1 MRFVLAIAS
10 LVLAAVLI
18 VLGIAQRTVFL
29 GPDKVELE
37 TKVSSSEPY
46 TVIGGSVLTSHEGTQ
61 SVSVTGDDGE
71 KVFVAYGRTSNVEA
85 WLGQSKYNQLA
96 LNKDGTQLVDRVK
109 TPEVSSTIP
118 ASTAPEGVS
127 PATWDNPAGSD
138 MWLWETSEDTAV
150 IAPISVPEDVSVIIA
165 SDGTKPAPKN
175 ITVSWPLDNSTPWAG
190 PLIVAGLA
198 FLLLGI
204 ILYLLGVRHM
214 RKSRGPR
221 RKSLAPLPEEG
232 SKVKLPRAR
241 KYRPEGGAT
250 GPRFGK
256 RSLVVVPLGLAT
268 VLALSGCSA
277 AYWPGGATQSPEGN
291 AASVAPLNPTD
302 PSASPSATSDA
313 DALPNP
319 VVTEPQAKRIIQRIS
334 VTTHEADQA
343 KNLDL
348 AKTRFAG
355 PALTEREIG
364 YKIQGVNAQLAPL
377 TPVPGSPLRL
387 TLPQA
392 TDGWPRTL
400 LTVVADKDDPTL
412 APTALMLVQDS
423 PRANYVVH
431 YATRLEPK
439 VTIPDVASVTVG
451 AASVPADSA
460 FLAMAP
466 DQLAAAYGDIL
477 TNGEQSESYGKFA
490 ADGDSLR
497 TQIKKF
503 RDDVT
508 ASLADKAA
516 TAEFRTEPGTGKPL
530 ALATNDSGA
539 IVSVSLHDI
548 VKVSPTSADAK
559 VKPSGEAVAALLG
572 AAETTKPL
580 QTTYEEQLLFYVP
593 AKDSNQ
599 KITLLGFSQALIKAE
614 EVQ

>member
-1 MRFVLAIAS
+1 M
-10 LVLAAVLI
+10 
-18 VLGIAQRTVFL
+18 
-29 GPDKVELE
+29 
-37 TKVSSSEPY
+37 SSSEPY
-46 TVIGGSVLTSHEGTQ
+46 TVIGGSVLTSHEGRQ
-61 SVSVTGDDGE
+61 SLSVSSDNGE
-71 KVFVAYGRTSNVEA
+71 KVFVGYGRTSNVEA
-85 WLGQSKYNQLA
+85 WLGQSPYNQLS
-96 LNKDGTQLVDRVK
+96 LNKQGTELVSKVR
-109 TPEVSSTIP
+109 TPEVKDNIPGSTP
-118 ASTAPEGVS
+118 PEGVS
-127 PATWDNPAGSD
+127 AAAWANPAGSD
-138 MWLWETSEDTAV
+138 MWLGEKTEEGAAIST
-150 IAPISVPEDVSVIIA
+150 IAVPEDVSVIIA
-165 SDGTKPAPKN
+165 SDGTAPAPSN
-175 ITVSWPLDNSTPWAG
+175 IRITWPLDNSTPWAG

-204 ILYLLGVRHM
+204 VLYLLGVRHM

-221 RKSLAPLPEEG
+221 RKSLAPLPDEEG
-232 SKVKLPRAR
+232 SMKLPRVR
-241 KYRPEGGAT
+241 KYRPEGQASPGR
-250 GPRFGK
+250 RFGK
-256 RSLVVVPLGLAT
+256 RSMVIAPLGLVT
-268 VLALSGCSA
+268 VLALSGCSP
-277 AYWPGGATQSPEGN
+277 AYWPGGADPTPESDTV
-291 AASVAPLNPTD
+291 SVEPLAGAT
-302 PSASPSATSDA
+302 PSASASATTDA

-319 VVTEPQAKRIIQRIS
+319 VITVPQAERIIERIS
-334 VTTHEADQA
+334 VTTHDADQNL
-343 KNLDL
+343 NLDL

-355 PALTEREIG
+355 PALTEREVS
-364 YKIQGVNAQLAPL
+364 YKIRATKPDLAPV

-392 TDGWPRTL
+392 TDGWPRTVL
-400 LTVVADKDDPTL
+400 AVVADNEDKEL

-439 VTIPDVASVTVG
+439 ATIPDVASAAIG

-477 TNGEQSESYGKFA
+477 TNGDQSQYYAQFA

-508 ASLADKAA
+508 ASLTDKAA
-516 TAEFRTEPGTGKPL
+516 SAEFRTEAGTGKPL

-539 IVSVSLHDI
+539 IVAVSLHDI
-548 VKVSPTSADAK
+548 VKVSPTNADAK

-572 AAETTKPL
+572 AAETAKPL

-593 AKDSNQ
+593 AKDSTE